1 MRLAFMQ
8 PSKTYFHHR
17 FYFDRIT
24 QFVADEHGNERKR
37 KMEEKWV
44 EGAYYKPGGYSWIFL
59 VRQVLQIL
67 ILLQTKKCHYLHP
80 FSDLTSKK
88 YCHHYL

>member
-1 MRLAFMQ
+1 
-8 PSKTYFHHR
+8 
-17 FYFDRIT
+17 
-24 QFVADEHGNERKR
+24 
-37 KMEEKWV
+37 MEEKCV